1 MGRSRKQIKT
11 EITTPF
17 MDNETFAYKYGFSV
31 GASFDAE
38 FSLVSLENILFEI
51 VALAIF
57 IHELFFDQHRVE
69 IEDKKRTKQGCL
81 PVLSSKGEERENI

>member
-1 MGRSRKQIKT
+1 MAN
-11 EITTPF
+11 EIL
-17 MDNETFAYKYGFSV
+17 AAKYGYAV

-57 IHELFFDQHRVE
+57 IHELFFDQH
-69 IEDKKRTKQGCL
+69 TKEVNERLANEKAGTL
-81 PVLSSKGEERENI
+81 PW